1 MRPVEAERPISL
13 PTLAGVL
20 LLAAGMTALLTG
32 AFAQEVLPRLRGVED
47 GRTPSVGGR
56 ESRQATAGSGAS
68 ADSPGNLRSGER
80 RPRRARRSRQPTAAP
95 VRGAVRAAVLSPN
108 VAREVQPIQVG
119 VPDPAAPAL
128 ARRRRRPVEEDP
140 YSQLGLRLG
149 GITVLPAIQQ
159 SIGYDTNPNRS
170 GSFHKSSTVFR
181 TDGEVR
187 LQSDWSAHAL
197 TGAMRGSYS
206 EYPNVKGANRPE
218 GEGKL
223 GLRLDVSRDTQVD
236 VEGRFQLDTQR
247 PGSPD
252 LNASVTERPLVTTTG
267 AAIGV

>member
-1 MRPVEAERPISL
+1 M
-13 PTLAGVL
+13 
-20 LLAAGMTALLTG
+20 
-32 AFAQEVLPRLRGVED
+32 
-47 GRTPSVGGR
+47 
-56 ESRQATAGSGAS
+56 
-68 ADSPGNLRSGER
+68 RSGER

-149 GITVLPAIQQ
+149 GLTVLPAIQQ

-218 GEGKL
+218 GDGRL
-223 GLRLDVSRDTQVD
+223 GRTRRY
-236 VEGRFQLDTQR
+236 GR
-247 PGSPD
+247 
-252 LNASVTERPLVTTTG
+252 ASH
-267 AAIGV
+267 

>member
-32 AFAQEVLPRLRGVED
+32 AFAQEGLPRLRGVED
-47 GRTPSVGGR
+47 GRTPSAGAAGGR
-56 ESRQATAGSGAS
+56 DLRQASAASGAR
-68 ADSPGNLRSGER
+68 AESPRNLRSGER

-140 YSQLGLRLG
+140 CSQLGLRLG
-149 GITVLPAIQQ
+149 RLTVLPAIQQ

-170 GSFHKSSTVFR
+170 GSFHKSSTMFGPTAR
-181 TDGEVR
+181 SGCR
-187 LQSDWSAHAL
+187 A
-197 TGAMRGSYS
+197 TGRRMR
-206 EYPNVKGANRPE
+206 
-218 GEGKL
+218 
-223 GLRLDVSRDTQVD
+223 
-236 VEGRFQLDTQR
+236 
-247 PGSPD
+247 
-252 LNASVTERPLVTTTG
+252 
-267 AAIGV
+267 